1 MTQNRGISMKQ
12 PVRESISALLD
23 DEANELDLQRIL
35 KELEGDAD
43 SAGTWQRYH
52 LQSATLRNELGSF
65 SHMDIS
71 SRVRESINDE
81 FADASLAPAPRKAL
95 GAWVKPFTSV
105 AVAASVTAAILTSTQ
120 LYNAVA
126 GGGAPTEAALAVS
139 GNVSAVMAN
148 SQTVGFGNAAP
159 RTSASMAVA
168 PRDQSVADEMARQR
182 LDHYLRNNVGNASLN
197 TSSGLMPFA
206 RTNLLQED

>member
-1 MTQNRGISMKQ
+1 MKQ

-43 SAGTWQRYH
+43 SAGTWRRYH
-52 LQSATLRNELGSF
+52 LQSATMRNELGSF

-81 FADASLAPAPRKAL
+81 FADASLAAAPRKVF

-148 SQTVGFGNAAP
+148 AQTVGFGNAVP
-159 RTSASMAVA
+159 
-168 PRDQSVADEMARQR
+168 PHFSVDGCCAR
-182 LDHYLRNNVGNASLN
+182 
-197 TSSGLMPFA
+197 
-206 RTNLLQED
+206 

>member
-1 MTQNRGISMKQ
+1 MKQ

-23 DEANELDLQRIL
+23 DEATELDLQRIL
-35 KELEGDAD
+35 KNLESDAD
-43 SAGTWQRYH
+43 SAGTWQRFH
-52 LQSATLRNELGSF
+52 LQSATMRNELGSF
-65 SHMDIS
+65 SHIDIA

-81 FADASLAPAPRKAL
+81 FADGSLAAAPRKVL
-95 GAWVKPFTSV
+95 GSWVKPFASV

-148 SQTVGFGNAAP
+148 SQTVGFGNTAP
-159 RTSASMAVA
+159 HTSQSMAVA

-182 LDHYLRNNVGNASLN
+182 LDYYLRNNVGNASLN

>member
-1 MTQNRGISMKQ
+1 MKQ

-52 LQSATLRNELGSF
+52 LQSATMRNELGSF

-81 FADASLAPAPRKAL
+81 FADASLAAAPRKAF

-148 SQTVGFGNAAP
+148 SQTVGFGNAVP

-168 PRDQSVADEMARQR
+168 PGDQSVADEMARQR
-182 LDHYLRNNVGNASLN
+182 LDHFLRNNVGNASLN